1 MDLRFYL
8 SLFWRRVHW
17 FLLFVVIG
25 TGVGVTLAQVW
36 PTTYVARA
44 RLLVESEQ
52 IPGELAA
59 STVQTETT
67 EQLQIIQQRILTR
80 ATLIDMAN
88 RLDVYG
94 QQPGQEA
101 LSADG
106 IVADMRRRIEIVTS
120 GGAGPRGR
128 GPVQATLMSVS
139 FAAPDAMLASTVAN
153 ELVTLILR
161 EDIEMRTGVA
171 RQTLDFF
178 EQEVA
183 RLDQE
188 LAKRSQVILEFKEE
202 NQRSL
207 PDSLDFRREQ
217 RSILQERLIT
227 LGELETDLV
236 EQRKRA
242 IRVHESVNDTPSAA
256 IAQEAG
262 IPEKQQLEVLLEE
275 RRNLS
280 SDSPRAKELDA
291 EIEALEIAV
300 ARQRP
305 TAPRNAFEMQ
315 LIEIADQLDQVQEQR
330 TEIGNELEV
339 LEQSII
345 ATPSNA
351 ITLDTLERDY
361 ANVRV
366 QYDQAVANKARAE
379 TGDMIEALSKGE
391 RISVIEQAVAPR
403 APEQPN
409 RPLLAAGGVGGG
421 IVAGLAFVFLLEF
434 FNSGIRRP
442 ADLTARLGITPIAT
456 LPYLPTRREVWL
468 RRFKILFIL
477 GVFIVLVPAILL
489 GVHFFYMPLDQLINS
504 VLQNMRGAALATAS
518 VFA

>member
-52 IPGELAA
+52 IPDELAA

-80 ATLIDMAN
+80 ATLVDMAN
-88 RLDVYG
+88 RLDIY
-94 QQPGQEA
+94 QQRPGQEA
-101 LSADG
+101 LTTDG
-106 IVADMRRRIEIVTS
+106 IVADMRRRIEIVTT

-139 FAAPDAMLASTVAN
+139 FAAPDAVLASTVAN

-161 EDIEMRTGVA
+161 EDIEMRTNVA

-188 LAKRSQVILEFKEE
+188 LAKRGQVILEFKEE
-202 NQRSL
+202 NQNSL
-207 PDSLDFRREQ
+207 PDSLDFRRDQ
-217 RSILQERLIT
+217 RAGLQERLVA
-227 LGELETDLV
+227 LGDLETGLI

-242 IRVHESVNDTPSAA
+242 IRVHESVNDTPSDALA
-256 IAQEAG
+256 READ
-262 IPEKQQLEVLLEE
+262 IPEKQQLDALRQE
-275 RRNLS
+275 RSGLS
-280 SDSPRAKELDA
+280 SDSGRAKELDA
-291 EIEALEIAV
+291 QIEALEIAV
-300 ARQRP
+300 ARKRP
-305 TAPRNAFEMQ
+305 TSPRNAFEMQ
-315 LIEIADQLDQVQEQR
+315 LIEIADQLDLIEEQR
-330 TEIGNELEV
+330 VEIENELEV
-339 LEQSII
+339 LEQSIM

-361 ANVRV
+361 ANVRA
-366 QYDQAVANKARAE
+366 QYDQAVSNKARAE
-379 TGDMIEALSKGE
+379 TGDMIETLSKGE
-391 RISVIEQAVAPR
+391 RISVIEQAVAPL
-403 APEQPN
+403 APDQPN
-409 RPLLAAGGVGGG
+409 RPILAAGGVGGG
-421 IVAGLAFVFLLEF
+421 VVVGLAFVFLLEF

-456 LPYLPTRREVWL
+456 LPYLPTRREVWR
-468 RRFKILFIL
+468 RRFKIMFIL
-477 GVFIVLVPAILL
+477 GFFVVFVPAFLL
-489 GVHFFYMPLDQLINS
+489 GIHFLYTPLDQLIDS
-504 VLQNMRGAALATAS
+504 VLKNMRGAALKPALT
-518 VFA
+518 FA